1 MEDYK
6 RCRDC
11 PMEYRSEPFWTGNY
25 KLGKDEIIRQIH
37 QMYKQGIGGF
47 YMHPRGG
54 LMDEYLGED
63 FMKAISV
70 AVKEAESLGMKA
82 WLYDEDRF
90 PSGSAGGMVVQDN
103 PVYGAKA

>member
-1 MEDYK
+1 
-6 RCRDC
+6 
-11 PMEYRSEPFWTGNY
+11 MEYRSAPFWSWNH
-25 KLGKDEIIRQIH
+25 KMGKDEIIRQIH

-103 PVYGAKA
+103 PVYGAKAWKCLKYHIVR